1 MAGAKLSDLHAL
13 EDALDREE
21 WLAWRRLG
29 LGGSDMAIIMGE
41 QRWGSLWT
49 LWLDKKKG
57 LTSRADTGAQMTGK
71 LLEEAVIQWAVA
83 ETGAV
88 GRMKAEPM
96 QHSDHEWMR
105 GTPDAWLM
113 GREKKTGLEAKVAEW
128 PWETPPDYYL
138 AQCRWY
144 MAIADVDEWLL
155 AAFFRKAPAWKI
167 YRIERDLDLENQM
180 IGAAGEFWSRYV
192 VGNEIPAIDETPAA
206 GRGLGI
212 LHGPPSERDSFRIA
226 TDAEEVLA
234 RTYADTRDAVDELE
248 GVRDLLANQLRDTI
262 GGNAGIRFTGGR
274 VRWSRSEKR
283 PRGSLTVRIDEE

>member
-1 MAGAKLSDLHAL
+1 MSDLHAL
-13 EDALDREE
+13 EDALAREE
-21 WLAWRRLG
+21 WLAWRRHG
-29 LGGSDMAIIMGE
+29 LGGSDMAIIMGCA
-41 QRWGSLWT
+41 RWGSLWT
-49 LWLDKKKG
+49 LWLDKRKG

-71 LLEEAVIQWAVA
+71 LLEEAVIQWAVV

-113 GREKKTGLEAKVAEW
+113 GRDGSTGLEAKVAEW

-155 AAFFRKAPAWKI
+155 AAFFRKAPAWKL
-167 YRIERDLDLENQM
+167 YRIERDLELEAEM

-192 VGNEIPAIDETPAA
+192 IGNEIPPIDDSAAA
-206 GRGLGI
+206 GKGLGVI
-212 LHGPPSERDSFRIA
+212 HGPPAERDLFKVA
-226 TDAEEVLA
+226 TENEELMV
-234 RTYADTRDAVDELE
+234 RTYADFGSAIDTLEAERALMGNHLRDAI
-248 GVRDLLANQLRDTI
+248 GKNSGLRW
-262 GGNAGIRFTGGR
+262 TGGR
-274 VRWSRSEKR
+274 CRWSRSDKQ
-283 PRGSLTVRIDEE
+283 PRGRLTVRIDEEER